1 MDDLE
6 QEKIN
11 KAKELKLLHQALMLE
26 ESEVT
31 SEGID
36 RLAIIGDASSIPVL
50 ATMLC
55 GDRDFG
61 NIINK
66 QIIEL
71 LNTVQLPNALPALI
85 EEIGKYIGKRN
96 ANFLIAACWEANYEC
111 SKFIKAIAVIATH
124 ANAHELIECFSII
137 ENIIIHPALE
147 DVLFSLKKLDEAIE
161 NSTDEVQRNLLISC
175 RDLIAELQ

>member
-1 MDDLE
+1 MKNSI
-6 QEKIN
+6 KIFLFLFG
-11 KAKELKLLHQALMLE
+11 ALLFTSCEDPIDIELDQG
-26 ESEVT
+26 ESQLVV
-31 SEGID
+31 
-36 RLAIIGDASSIPVL
+36 DA
-50 ATMLC
+50 
-55 GDRDFG
+55 F
-61 NIINK
+61 INNLSDK
-66 QIIEL
+66 QIIKL
-71 LNTVQLPNALPALI
+71 LNTVQFPNALPALI

-96 ANFLIAACWEANYEC
+96 ANFLVAACWEANYEC

-161 NSTDEVQRNLLISC
+161 ISTDEVQRNLLISC